1 MSGLRDILRLQDQL
15 RQCLLAGRIDG
26 LAPLVAQLEDA
37 ATAALDGARIEPAG
51 LAELR
56 RQARANEVLIGA
68 AMKGVRA
75 AAERLRA
82 LREAGKGLSVYTA
95 EGRTVRHGPPAQGV
109 ERRA

>member
-1 MSGLRDILRLQDQL
+1 MSGLRDILRLQDKV
-15 RQCLLAGRIDG
+15 RQCLLAGRIGG
-26 LAPLVAQLEDA
+26 LAPLVAQLEA
-37 ATAALDGARIEPAG
+37 ATAALDGARIGPAG

-56 RQARANEVLIGA
+56 RQARVNAALIGA

-75 AAERLRA
+75 ATERLKA